1 MSMQSN
7 ATNQTNK
14 ARLVKDI
21 LTRRAR
27 HKASAEATQ
36 SEVRYTELNTFPV
49 SPHTIARIMFSL
61 AIIPTLYTI
70 FATYFLPWRPDNH
83 KLISGSI
90 FLLWFIAVV
99 LGAIVG
105 MYWDNQN
112 ADKAIKRRGDYVTE
126 LTTDGNEFE
135 SLATLSYTEAEAYT
149 EELRQAEATEG
160 NVTSESSDATPP
172 VDRNP
177 YL

>member
-1 MSMQSN
+1 MQSN
-7 ATNQTNK
+7 ATNQTGK
-14 ARLVKDI
+14 ARLAQRI
-21 LTRRAR
+21 LAWRAR
-27 HKASAEATQ
+27 HKDSAEEAQ
-36 SEVRYTELNTFPV
+36 SEVQYTELNTFPV

-61 AIIPTLYTI
+61 ALIPMLYTI

-112 ADKAIKRRGDYVTE
+112 ADKAIKRRGDYVTD
-126 LTTDGNEFE
+126 LAPDSNEFE
-135 SLATLSYTEAEAYT
+135 SLVTLSYAEAEAHT
-149 EELRQAEATEG
+149 KELRQAEAAAEA
-160 NVTSESSDATPP
+160 NAAAEPPDATPP
-172 VDRNP
+172 VYRNP